1 MSSVNRVYLDHH
13 ATTPVDPRV
22 LEAMLPYFGE
32 RFGNA
37 ASRSHR
43 WGWEA
48 EEGAETA
55 RAQVAQLIGARP
67 REIVFTSGATESDN
81 LALGG
86 VLEFYRERGDHIVT
100 ATTEHKAV
108 LDCCKMLERSG
119 RARVTY
125 VSVDRDGIVDPD
137 DVAAALTDKT
147 VLVSIM
153 HANNEIGTIQSIGE
167 IAKVAHERG
176 SLFHTDATQSVG
188 CVEVD
193 VEAMGIDLLSMSAH
207 KIYGPKGCGAL
218 YVRARQ
224 PRVRLKPILHG
235 GGHERGLRSGTLN
248 VPGVVGMGLACEIAG
263 RQRDADVAHLLRL
276 RERLH
281 TGLASAIDDL
291 SLNGHP
297 ERRLPGNL
305 NLSLPYVEGESLLMA
320 LEDIAVSSGSACTS
334 ASLEP
339 SHVLKALGIPDGT
352 AQSSIR
358 FGIGRG
364 NTEEEI
370 DYATERVAAEVKRLR
385 ALSPEFRMRARA

>member
-1 MSSVNRVYLDHH
+1 
-13 ATTPVDPRV
+13 
-22 LEAMLPYFGE
+22 
-32 RFGNA
+32 
-37 ASRSHR
+37 
-43 WGWEA
+43 
-48 EEGAETA
+48 
-55 RAQVAQLIGARP
+55 
-67 REIVFTSGATESDN
+67 
-81 LALGG
+81 
-86 VLEFYRERGDHIVT
+86 
-100 ATTEHKAV
+100 
-108 LDCCKMLERSG
+108 MLERSG